1 MKKQIGLW
9 LMVVAILGLAACGKQ
24 SDEGTGKAIE
34 SAADKAQVVVGLDDT
49 FVPMGFRDEA
59 GKLTGFDIELAE
71 AVFALSDTKVKFQP
85 IDWSMK
91 ETELANG
98 TIDMIWNGYTKTA
111 EREKKV
117 LFTNTYMKN
126 LQVLVTPKAS
136 GITSFEQMAGKVL
149 GAQEGSS
156 GYATFNEQPD
166 VLKDLVKDNDATLY
180 ASFNEAFIDLENKR
194 IDGLLIDRVYA
205 EYYLTQANKLDQFN
219 VIDSPFATED
229 FAVGVR
235 KDDQALA
242 DKINAAFK
250 TLQENGTFAE
260 ISTKWFGEDVTP
272 TN

>member
-9 LMVVAILGLAACGKQ
+9 LMVAATFGLAACGKQ
-24 SDEGTGKAIE
+24 SEKGSGASVE
-34 SAADKAQVVVGLDDT
+34 SAADKAEVVVGLDDT

-98 TIDMIWNGYTKTA
+98 TIDMIWNGYTITP

-117 LFTNTYMKN
+117 LFTNTYMEN
-126 LQVLVTPKAS
+126 LQVLVTPKDS
-136 GITSFEQMAGKVL
+136 GITTFEQMADKVL

-156 GYATFNEQPD
+156 GYSTFNEQAD
-166 VLKDLVKDNDATLY
+166 VLKDIVKDNDATLY

-205 EYYLTQANKLDQFN
+205 EYYLTKADKLTQFN
-219 VIDSPFATED
+219 VINSPFETED

-250 TLQENGTFAE
+250 TLQENGKFAE